1 MPTKRGMAFM
11 VMLTVALLSSLFWS
25 VQGGCGKTRSLLKAV
40 LREDTPVGVDS
51 SLYAHSTERPVSEFL
66 FPEMPDT
73 LPPIAFDLN
82 MLKALFEQE
91 TYLRR
96 SDVKRYPV
104 QGISKEE
111 MLEAVKRLQAFQL
124 LDPHTLLSNFD
135 FYRVKTDLE
144 SDKIRI
150 TGYYTPII
158 YADRQQRGAFRYP
171 LYKKPKGPCPSP
183 AAIQN
188 GALAGRGLE
197 VAWVTSRREV
207 RDAQL
212 QGSCLLEFP
221 DGKRQ
226 FYGYDGAVRGGGD
239 NYVFFDVVDDV
250 VIGAGN
256 FPVTAGYT
264 LAVDT
269 RFIPLGAMLLAELPD
284 IEPDGRQI
292 GTTYR
297 ILFAQDRGGAIK
309 TTKRVDLYSGIG
321 RNGLQAARRI
331 NRFARMW
338 LILPKKK

>member
-1 MPTKRGMAFM
+1 M
-11 VMLTVALLSSLFWS
+11 
-25 VQGGCGKTRSLLKAV
+25 
-40 LREDTPVGVDS
+40 
-51 SLYAHSTERPVSEFL
+51 
-66 FPEMPDT
+66 
-73 LPPIAFDLN
+73 
-82 MLKALFEQE
+82 
-91 TYLRR
+91 
-96 SDVKRYPV
+96 
-104 QGISKEE
+104 
-111 MLEAVKRLQAFQL
+111 
-124 LDPHTLLSNFD
+124 
-135 FYRVKTDLE
+135 
-144 SDKIRI
+144 
-150 TGYYTPII
+150 
-158 YADRQQRGAFRYP
+158 
-171 LYKKPKGPCPSP
+171 
-183 AAIQN
+183 
-188 GALAGRGLE
+188 
-197 VAWVTSRREV
+197 
-207 RDAQL
+207 
-212 QGSCLLEFP
+212 
-221 DGKRQ
+221 
-226 FYGYDGAVRGGGD
+226 RGGGD

>member
-1 MPTKRGMAFM
+1 MWA
-11 VMLTVALLSSLFWS
+11 
-25 VQGGCGKTRSLLKAV
+25 GCGHSGEFLKAV
-40 LREDTPVGVDS
+40 LRKDASPVVDS
-51 SLYAHSTERPVSEFL
+51 SLYAHSVERNLSDFL
-66 FPEMPDT
+66 VPEMPDT
-73 LPPIAFDLN
+73 LPPIAFESD
-82 MLKALFEQE
+82 MLKALFEQAKF
-91 TYLRR
+91 LRR
-96 SDVKRYPV
+96 PDVKRYPV
-104 QGISKEE
+104 EGISKEE
-111 MLEAVKRLQAFQL
+111 MLEAVERLQAFQL

-144 SDKIRI
+144 SNQIRI

-158 YADRQQRGAFRYP
+158 KASRKREGPYQYP
-171 LYKKPKGPCPSP
+171 LYKKPKGHCPPP
-183 AAIQN
+183 AAIHA

-197 VAWVTSRREV
+197 LAWVKSRKQV
-207 RDAQL
+207 SDAQL

-221 DGKRQ
+221 DSKRQ
-226 FYGYDGAVRGGGD
+226 FYGFGGSVRGGGT
-239 NYVFFDVVDDV
+239 NYVFFIEVDEV
-250 VIGAGN
+250 VIGAGF

-321 RNGLQAARRI
+321 QKGLEAARRI

-338 LILPKKK
+338 LILPKKR